1 VVCPAR
7 SSTPLKKEPGSEA
20 RASFVQ
26 IRCLKTSTI
35 VLALPSKRRCFYPP
49 ISADSLVICLLELS
63 PIITLGMQP
72 SLHREPLLAASLVS
86 LPSGQPWRQLK
97 DHFHQTT
104 LASPPLLLPS
114 QKRLTQTLAI
124 TPLCL
129 PQRPWACQPL
139 SSIRYP

>member
-1 VVCPAR
+1 MVCPAR
-7 SSTPLKKEPGSEA
+7 SSTPLKREPGSEA
-20 RASFVQ
+20 RASFAQ

-35 VLALPSKRRCFYPP
+35 VLALPSKRRRFYTPV
-49 ISADSLVICLLELS
+49 STNSLVIYLLELS
-63 PIITLGMQP
+63 LIITLGMQP

-86 LPSGQPWRQLK
+86 LPSGQSWRQLK
-97 DHFHQTT
+97 HHFHQPT
-104 LASPPLLLPS
+104 LAPPPLLLPS

-139 SSIRYP
+139 ISTRYP